1 MFYRF
6 LKRHPLKEFDNFKKV
21 VEKEYEKLDIEFH
34 TVNYPISK
42 ENPTENPDH
51 YAIFAYWIAKKILN
65 NNNLIAGIAGGY
77 KLEILDV
84 GNTKF
89 SNMFNSINN
98 NVTALV
104 LEEPLDN
111 ISDVKYIKHDISKV
125 LPFLDKT
132 FDIFTSPS
140 TLHLIGQGRYGDEL
154 NPCALLEFLE
164 ELNRVTK
171 DNSKAY
177 IMLPLGKDALLFGY
191 HFIYSYKSIVKIFK
205 YWNVTDYM
213 VDNLVKFGTI
223 SKSPLPS
230 CGRFNKDIDISDFKV
245 GDYKI
250 IYLELSKK

>member
-6 LKRHPLKEFDNFKKV
+6 LKRHPLKEFDNFKKA

-42 ENPTENPDH
+42 ENPMENPDH

-65 NNNLIAGIAGGY
+65 NRLIEGGGES

-111 ISDVKYIKHDISKV
+111 ISDVKYIKHDISNA

-132 FDIFTSPS
+132 FDVFTSPS
-140 TLHLIGQGRYGDEL
+140 TLHLIGQGRYGDKL

-164 ELNRVTK
+164 ELNCS
-171 DNSKAY
+171 D
-177 IMLPLGKDALLFGY
+177 IILFI
-191 HFIYSYKSIVKIFK
+191 HTS
-205 YWNVTDYM
+205 
-213 VDNLVKFGTI
+213 L
-223 SKSPLPS
+223 
-230 CGRFNKDIDISDFKV
+230 
-245 GDYKI
+245 
-250 IYLELSKK
+250 

>member
-1 MFYRF
+1 MFYKF
-6 LKRHPLKEFDNFKKV
+6 LKKHPVKEFSDFKKKV
-21 VEKEYEKLDIEFH
+21 QHKYNTLGIDFNII
-34 TVNYPISK
+34 NYPVSK
-42 ENPTENPDH
+42 ENPMENPDH

-65 NNNLIAGIAGGY
+65 NRLIEGGGES
-77 KLEILDV
+77 KLEILDA

-89 SNMFNSINN
+89 SNMFNSITN

-111 ISDVKYIKHDISKV
+111 ISDVKYIKHDISNA
-125 LPFLDKT
+125 LPFSDKT
-132 FDIFTSPS
+132 FDVFTSPG

-191 HFIYSYKSIVKIFK
+191 HLIYSYESIVKIFK

-223 SKSPLPS
+223 SKLPLPS
-230 CGRFNKDIDISDFKV
+230 CGRFNKDTDISNFKI